1 MLNSLASRRVP
12 PSPLHAAPLPAPAR
26 PALLSFAHLTHP
38 YLKRNSAASD
48 RAFCTRLRA
57 SPAAQAGRRA
67 GGAGGKVAPR
77 AAVLPRC
84 CSPPPHTRTVQPS
97 GQHAQARRDLVD
109 GGDRG
114 GVHQFV
120 RHLALKEQSQR
131 AGGGG
136 GGGAGSVSATAVSHT
151 APGHAVP
158 RLAPALHSSICS
170 IVHKLTHL
178 CRKDHA
184 VRAAH
189 RDGRQPPALG
199 SLERVLCAGG
209 QRGGARTGLGP
220 CWPTPSRAPP
230 PP

>member
-136 GGGAGSVSATAVSHT
+136 GGRERERHGGVAHGPRARRATPRPRPPFFHLLHCAQADPPVSQR
-151 APGHAVP
+151 P
-158 RLAPALHSSICS
+158 RC
-170 IVHKLTHL
+170 
-178 CRKDHA
+178 
-184 VRAAH
+184 
-189 RDGRQPPALG
+189 
-199 SLERVLCAGG
+199 
-209 QRGGARTGLGP
+209 P
-220 CWPTPSRAPP
+220 CRAPRWP
-230 PP
+230 SAPRSWQP